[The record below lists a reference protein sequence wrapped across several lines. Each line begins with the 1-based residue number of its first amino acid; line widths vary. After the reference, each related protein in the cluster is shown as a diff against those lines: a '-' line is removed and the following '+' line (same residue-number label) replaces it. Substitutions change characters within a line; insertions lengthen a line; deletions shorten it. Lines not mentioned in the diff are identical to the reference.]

1 MTRIAKGKSITFTFR
16 EKGPSGK
23 AVLTIDV
30 SAEDD
35 ILPHEHREDM
45 REVAAE
51 LLQVP
56 VASLAD
62 VEVEMKRTGGDHSHD
77 HEHGHDH
84 GHEAAQGI
92 QLPSDTS
99 GGDKVKA

>member
-1 MTRIAKGKSITFTFR
+1 MSRIAKGKSITFTFKER
-16 EKGPSGK
+16 GPSGK

-30 SAEDD
+30 NAEDD

-51 LLQVP
+51 LLDVP
-56 VASLAD
+56 VAALTD
-62 VEVEMKRTGGDHSHD
+62 IEIEIKRKPSDHTHD
-77 HEHGHDH
+77 HDH
-84 GHEAAQGI
+84 THEQQQGI

-99 GGDKVKA
+99 GGEKAKA

>member
-1 MTRIAKGKSITFTFR
+1 MSRIAKGKNITFTFKER
-16 EKGPSGK
+16 GPSGK
-23 AVLTIDV
+23 AVLQIDI

-51 LLQVP
+51 LLNVP
-56 VASLAD
+56 VAALAD
-62 VEVEMKRTGGDHSHD
+62 VEIEMKRTGGDHSHD
-77 HEHGHDH
+77 HSVHRPTAHGI
-84 GHEAAQGI
+84 E
-92 QLPSDTS
+92 LPSDTS